1 MAQHPCHDIELS
13 RLSARTG
20 AKWKYFPADVLP
32 LWVAEMDFRIAE
44 PIKQAIRLRLDDD
57 DLGYGMPNAVPGL
70 QDAVADRLKLF
81 GYRPPT
87 DCVLPL
93 QGTSIGLDY
102 AARAFAGPGDEILIL
117 TPLYP
122 PFKRAITSAGRVPVE
137 VELVDDGTGY
147 RIDMDALEAAVTP
160 ATRMLMLCNPHN
172 PVGRVFTRAELE
184 ALADFVLRHNLWL
197 VSDDLHADLVFEGE
211 MLTIAGIS
219 PEIAARTI
227 TLYGPSKAF
236 NLPGLQISFAVAS
249 DKALL
254 DRLKAG
260 SQGTYHGP
268 NVLAQEAALAA
279 NTQSAE
285 WLESV
290 LAYLGEN
297 RALVTEFVASQ
308 MPSVRHYAPEGTY
321 LSWFDFRGSKFPD
334 MPAKAL
340 MEASKV
346 GLNEGAD
353 YGKGGAGF
361 ARLNFATTR
370 EILSQA
376 LDQLAAALR

>member
-1 MAQHPCHDIELS
+1 MALHPCQDIELAH
-13 RLSARTG
+13 LSARTG
-20 AKWKYFPADVLP
+20 AKWKYFPEDVLP

-44 PIKQAIRLRLDDD
+44 PIKQAIRRRLDED

-70 QDAVADRLKLF
+70 QDAVADRLARF

-87 DCVLPL
+87 EAVLPL
-93 QGTSIGLDY
+93 QGTSIGLDF

-137 VELVDDGTGY
+137 VELVDDGSGY

-172 PVGRVFTRAELE
+172 PVGRVFTRSELE
-184 ALADFVLRHNLWL
+184 ALAEFVLRHNLWL

-211 MLTIAGIS
+211 MLTIAGLS
-219 PEIAARTI
+219 EELAARTI
-227 TLYGPSKAF
+227 TLYGPSKAY
-236 NLPGLQISFAVAS
+236 NLPGLQISFAVSS
-249 DKALL
+249 DRSLL
-254 DRLKAG
+254 ERLKAG

-279 NTQSAE
+279 YVGCQA
-285 WLESV
+285 WLDDV
-290 LAYLGEN
+290 LAYLKDN
-297 RALVTEFVASQ
+297 RALVTDFLGSKLPEIG
-308 MPSVRHYAPEGTY
+308 HHAPEGTY
-321 LSWFDFRGSKFPD
+321 LSWLDFRRTPFAD
-334 MPAKAL
+334 LPAKAL
-340 MEASKV
+340 MERVKV
-346 GLNEGAD
+346 GLNEGVD

-370 EILSQA
+370 EILSEA
-376 LDQLAAALR
+376 LERVAAAFG

>member
-1 MAQHPCHDIELS
+1 MSQHPCHDIELS
-13 RLSARTG
+13 RLTARTG

-44 PIKQAIRLRLDDD
+44 PIKQAIRVRLDND

-70 QDAVADRLKLF
+70 QDAVADRLNRF

-102 AARAFAGPGDEILIL
+102 AARSFAGPGDEVLIL

-122 PFKRAITSAGRVPVE
+122 PFKRAITGAGRVPVE

-184 ALADFVLRHNLWL
+184 ALADFALRHNLW
-197 VSDDLHADLVFEGE
+197 VISDDLHADLVFEGQ

-279 NTQSAE
+279 YTQSE
-285 WLESV
+285 DWLETV
-290 LAYLGEN
+290 LAYLDGN
-297 RALVTEFVASQ
+297 RQFVTKFVAEK

-321 LSWFDFRGSKFPD
+321 LSWFDYRGTKFAD
-334 MPAKAL
+334 MPAKTL

-370 EILSQA
+370 EILAQA
-376 LDQLAAALR
+376 LDKLAAAL

>member
-1 MAQHPCHDIELS
+1 MSQHPCHDIELS
-13 RLSARTG
+13 RLTARTG

-44 PIKQAIRLRLDDD
+44 PIKQAIRVRLDND

-70 QDAVADRLKLF
+70 QDAVADRLNRF
-81 GYRPPT
+81 GYRPKA

-102 AARAFAGPGDEILIL
+102 AARAFAGPGDEVLIL

-122 PFKRAITSAGRVPVE
+122 PFKRAITGAGRVPVE

-184 ALADFVLRHNLWL
+184 ALADFALRHNLW
-197 VSDDLHADLVFEGE
+197 VISDDLHADLVFEGQ

-279 NTQSAE
+279 YTQSE
-285 WLESV
+285 DWLETV
-290 LAYLGEN
+290 LAYLDGN
-297 RALVTEFVASQ
+297 RQFVTKFVAEE

-321 LSWFDFRGSKFPD
+321 LSWFDYRGTKFTD
-334 MPAKAL
+334 MPAKTL

-370 EILSQA
+370 EILVQA
-376 LDQLAAALR
+376 LDKLAAAL